1 MSHSHAQSAFLAPSA
16 RFDGEASGLID
27 VRRIGSP
34 VAANV
39 VRTGGGNFPGRVLTP
54 LPVARPVTAAAPA
67 LRSQTPL
74 YALLATLTLG
84 FFGLAGYVVTRPSP
98 PPREVVRVIEPTAL
112 ASVATAPTREPA
124 PVVAAAIAAAVAPE
138 PESQPTPVVV
148 APSRRPGK
156 VTKPGK
162 PVVPGGPAPERAV
175 EVAAK
180 PASKPEYGVDCIL
193 GKASCG
199 DKAAAKPEAET
210 QAAPPDDL
218 PERLEQADISAGT
231 SAARAAAASS
241 CTRLARGGEKVQV
254 KLSIAGPT
262 GAVIGASAL
271 EDAGNPQLAACCV
284 GQLER
289 ASFRQ
294 VKKQQIGTVVT
305 IKF

>member
-1 MSHSHAQSAFLAPSA
+1 MSHSHAQSAFLAPSP
-16 RFDGEASGLID
+16 RSDGEASGLID
-27 VRRIGSP
+27 VRTIGSP
-34 VAANV
+34 VAATA
-39 VRTGGGNFPGRVLTP
+39 VRARVGNFPARVLTP
-54 LPVARPVTAAAPA
+54 APVARPVTAAGPA
-67 LRSQTPL
+67 LRSQTPV
-74 YALLATLTLG
+74 YALLATLTIG

-98 PPREVVRVIEPTAL
+98 PPREVVRVIEPTAP
-112 ASVATAPTREPA
+112 ASVAAPTREPE
-124 PVVAAAIAAAVAPE
+124 PVAEAVAVAAEVPAPE
-138 PESQPTPVVV
+138 APATAVVV

-156 VTKPGK
+156 VLK
-162 PVVPGGPAPERAV
+162 PVVRGGPAPERAV
-175 EVAAK
+175 EVPAPA

-199 DKAAAKPEAET
+199 EQAAARPEAATE
-210 QAAPPDDL
+210 AAPPGDL

-231 SAARAAAASS
+231 SAARAGAVSS

-284 GQLER
+284 DQLER
-289 ASFRQ
+289 ASFRK
-294 VKKQQIGTVVT
+294 VKKPQIGTVVT